1 MELIGNKVRGHGDIA
16 HLIHRPAFIR
26 PAELNNLLNNM
37 IENFSEDSIVTF
49 L

>member
-26 PAELNNLLNNM
+26 PAELNNLNDYLFPS
-37 IENFSEDSIVTF
+37 ENTIYCI
-49 L
+49 